1 MRMKR
6 TAIVLPAFVFFCLL
20 PCASPASDYEARK
33 ARAKQQCDAIDPNAY
48 QTGLLFNPDGY
59 RSYYVQSDC
68 FQKVAI
74 QFRDSSLCERV
85 RRRWSLFSSSWGI
98 SSAQCQKLVS
108 EGVQADRAELEKE
121 KQLYTAGPIR
131 LLRFQIER
139 NGNGRD
145 FDLIPEF
152 SAGHA
157 HGFRIIF
164 EIVGVSQQPILLHS
178 DGYYVDA
185 NSRLRIFVRQADIR
199 SRFPQFQIDH
209 AYNVRATII
218 FSVGMGGAS
227 GYWSDEFI
235 ESVFPL
241 RERSQSV
248 TLLSRF

>member
-1 MRMKR
+1 METKR
-6 TAIVLPAFVFFCLL
+6 TTIALPVLYLFCWL
-20 PCASPASDYEARK
+20 PSAAPASDYDAR
-33 ARAKQQCDAIDPNAY
+33 RTSAKQQCEATDPSAY
-48 QTGLLFNPDGY
+48 QSGLFFNPDGY
-59 RSYYVQSDC
+59 RSYYVQSEC
-68 FQKVAI
+68 FQKAAI
-74 QFRDSSLCERV
+74 QFRDSSLCGRV

-121 KQLYTAGPIR
+121 KQSYAAQPIR
-131 LLRFQIER
+131 LLRFRIER

-152 SAGHA
+152 SAGTG
-157 HGFRIIF
+157 HGYRIVF

-185 NSRLRIFVRQADIR
+185 NSRLNILVRQADIR
-199 SRFPQFQIDH
+199 SRFPQFQLDNS
-209 AYNVRATII
+209 YNVRATII

-227 GYWSDEFI
+227 GYWSDGFV

-241 RERSQSV
+241 RERSQSL
-248 TLLSRF
+248 TQSSRF

>member
-1 MRMKR
+1 
-6 TAIVLPAFVFFCLL
+6 
-20 PCASPASDYEARK
+20 
-33 ARAKQQCDAIDPNAY
+33 
-48 QTGLLFNPDGY
+48 
-59 RSYYVQSDC
+59 
-68 FQKVAI
+68 
-74 QFRDSSLCERV
+74 V

-108 EGVQADRAELEKE
+108 EGVQADREELEKQ
-121 KQLYTAGPIR
+121 KQLYAAHAIR
-131 LLRFQIER
+131 LLRFRVER

-152 SAGHA
+152 SAGTG
-157 HGFRIIF
+157 HGYRIVF

-185 NSRLRIFVRQADIR
+185 NSRLNIFVRQADIR

-209 AYNVRATII
+209 AYNVRATVTY
-218 FSVGMGGAS
+218 SVGMGGAS
-227 GYWSDEFI
+227 GYWSDEFT

-248 TLLSRF
+248 TLLSMF